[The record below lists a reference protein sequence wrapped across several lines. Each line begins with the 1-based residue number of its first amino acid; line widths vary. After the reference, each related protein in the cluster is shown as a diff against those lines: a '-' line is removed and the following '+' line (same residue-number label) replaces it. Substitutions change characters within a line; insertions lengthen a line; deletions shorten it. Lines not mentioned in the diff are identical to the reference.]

1 MKIDGIGYIYIL
13 TNESFH
19 RSNWIKIGF
28 ATDLERRVKELSNTS
43 VPIPYKIYATYEVPL
58 SKKMPDKAFHV
69 LIHKLNPGLK
79 ITENREFFEIEP
91 WDAYELLQSMAII
104 HNRVDKLKRYE
115 DNKIGLDLVDE
126 EKEDYSIEALFGDSG
141 DLRSLFEKIKG
152 ITKEF
157 AGELN
162 IKPLKNYVAFKRNK
176 KHNVIALWP
185 KANAI
190 EVVLNAKL
198 GSIKD
203 DTETIYDISNRLWP
217 SAQYAFRFDEFSNI
231 EAIKKIIEDTYKL
244 KNNKE

>member
-91 WDAYELLQSMAII
+91 WDAYELLESMAII
-104 HNRVDKLKRYE
+104 HNRLDKLKRYE
-115 DNKIGLDLVDE
+115 DNNFGFDLIDE
-126 EKEDYSIEALFGDSG
+126 EKEEYSIEALFGESG
-141 DLRSLFEKIKG
+141 NLRALFEKIKE

-157 AGELN
+157 AAALN

-190 EVVLNAKL
+190 EVVLNAKI

-203 DTETIYDISNRLWP
+203 ETETIYDISNRLWP
-217 SAQYAFRFDEFSNI
+217 SAQYAFRFDESSNLDVV
-231 EAIKKIIEDTYKL
+231 KKIIEDTYKL
-244 KNNKE
+244 KSNKE